1 MDSEAYANSG
11 APLFQRSGLETV
23 RVVREKLLEVVAEF
37 LASPDRHQW
46 PDALTMG
53 SALLIEDTLTEVA
66 EDLQELADLMEL
78 DEAGGEDDER
88 VSVDDLPDEI
98 KDILAQ
104 MKRPGQGGRYDGRA
118 DQAREYHDRH
128 DYE

>member
-1 MDSEAYANSG
+1 MDSEAYANS
-11 APLFQRSGLETV
+11 APLFQRSGIETV

-46 PDALTMG
+46 PHPLAMAGALQAEHALTE
-53 SALLIEDTLTEVA
+53 LA
-66 EDLQELADLMEL
+66 EDLQELIDLMQL

-98 KDILAQ
+98 KEILAQ
-104 MKRPGQGGRYDGRA
+104 IRLRNGGKYDGRA
-118 DQAREYHDRH
+118 DQAREYHERH

>member
-1 MDSEAYANSG
+1 MTQEPYANSG
-11 APLFQRSGLETV
+11 TPLFQRSGIETV
-23 RVVREKLLEVVAEF
+23 RVVRQKLLESVAEF

-46 PDALTMG
+46 PHPLAMAEALF
-53 SALLIEDTLTEVA
+53 IEHQLCELA

-88 VSVDDLPDEI
+88 VSGDDLPDEI

-104 MKRPGQGGRYDGRA
+104 MKRRNGGKYDGRA
-118 DQAREYHDRH
+118 DQAREYHERH